1 MIQFTQKNCLKC
13 APVKLDKISIQTPR
27 GTEHW
32 HTSFLQ
38 RVYLLLLVCEPI
50 GQARLFVFGEF
61 HLVRKLRGTQRT
73 EPTIRPPL
81 LPCFIQYTLCLR
93 VFWMLLFEVTL
104 HGNESGHYLNAI
116 EFSYNQDQ

>member
-1 MIQFTQKNCLKC
+1 MIQFTKQSCLKC
-13 APVKLDKISIQTPR
+13 ASVNLDKFFIYTP
-27 GTEHW
+27 GATEHW
-32 HTSFLQ
+32 LTSFLQ

-61 HLVRKLRGTQRT
+61 CLVRKLRGTQRT

-81 LPCFIQYTLCLR
+81 LTCLIQYILCLR
-93 VFWMLLFEVTL
+93 VFWMLLFEVML
-104 HGNESGHYLNAI
+104 HGVESGHYPNSI